1 MKLIIDISE
10 KYTEAEAT
18 IRCSRIDGEV
28 QKIIDLIQNIDK
40 FLIVQKDGATEKIRF
55 NNICYFES
63 VDELTFVYT
72 EKTVYRCK
80 EKLYELE
87 ELLEDSSFVRVS
99 KSCILNIDYLE
110 SVKAVFNGK
119 LEALLSNGE
128 KVIINRHYV
137 SAFKKKFGL

>member
-1 MKLIIDISE
+1 M
-10 KYTEAEAT
+10 
-18 IRCSRIDGEV
+18 
-28 QKIIDLIQNIDK
+28 
-40 FLIVQKDGATEKIRF
+40 
-55 NNICYFES
+55 
-63 VDELTFVYT
+63 YT

-87 ELLEDSSFVRVS
+87 ELLENSSFVRIS